1 MPLGR
6 KLEIFGRPHNRVR
19 GQHFSSHPLY
29 ILSLT
34 VNYNLGWITLG
45 NQLPG
50 THVVDPAIDVEK
62 LMNHLKE
69 IDPQARQASSTIS

>member
-19 GQHFSSHPLY
+19 
-29 ILSLT
+29 
-34 VNYNLGWITLG
+34 GWITLG

-69 IDPQARQASSTIS
+69 SDPQARQAAALTS